1 MEHEKKSLPNFVFR
15 VGPAGLSVPR
25 FVVVHCP
32 DAWRRANFAHH
43 GHWARFGVT
52 PLPLPTLSPEHCPVN
67 KAEKSNTREKNAQR
81 VVIVGPG
88 QLSST
93 RKGQYP
99 DQIDLFQFKI
109 TRHQVRV
116 SRFHFLPKTSHIL
129 YGKKGNHRT
138 PSPATVRVM
147 PLLTQLSLVNLH
159 FRFVFGHFGRRLLQ
173 LRHFI
178 PQPFHIRHFLG
189 QFFGFHN
196 VRRQLVLQS
205 FASAAKLV
213 PRRLNSLQRVT
224 QRRNFSLALLE
235 FLISRRPVTTQR

>member
-1 MEHEKKSLPNFVFR
+1 MK
-15 VGPAGLSVPR
+15 
-25 FVVVHCP
+25 
-32 DAWRRANFAHH
+32 
-43 GHWARFGVT
+43 
-52 PLPLPTLSPEHCPVN
+52 
-67 KAEKSNTREKNAQR
+67 EKSRYRILSFEL
-81 VVIVGPG
+81 G
-88 QLSST
+88 QLVFQLHDLSLCTVQTLDGERILHITGTELGSECLRFRFQPFHPGIVLWIKLKKTTRVKRMRKDSSFLDQASYL
-93 RKGQYP
+93 RQKKDEFP
-99 DQIDLFQFKI
+99 DRIDLFQFKI

-116 SRFHFLPKTSHIL
+116 SRFHLLPKISHIL
-129 YGKKGNHRT
+129 YGKKDHNRT
-138 PSPATVRVM
+138 QSPATVRAM
-147 PLLTQLSLVNLH
+147 PLLTQLSLVNLD

-224 QRRNFSLALLE
+224 QRRDFSVALLE
-235 FLISRRPVTTQR
+235 FLISGRPVTTQR